1 MKLRFHPWWLI
12 SGMAL
17 AMSAHATQPVSPAQ
31 DDDTDAAIETV
42 EYNGMKVGID
52 KKTGKLRPLTAEESQ
67 QLDAILTQQRAS
79 GMVRK
84 SGVTPAPANEAA
96 AVATTRRTASGAMAM
111 KLPQSQMEYI
121 TAKRDANG
129 NIVLQHSSE
138 EGTTEEQAH
147 E

>member
-12 SGMAL
+12 SSMAL
-17 AMSAHATQPVSPAQ
+17 AISAHATQPAPSANGE
-31 DDDTDAAIETV
+31 DADAATATV

-67 QLDAILTQQRAS
+67 QLDIILTQQRAS

-84 SGVTPAPANEAA
+84 SGVVPAPANEAD
-96 AVATTRRTASGAMAM
+96 AVATTRRTSSGAMAM

-121 TAKRDANG
+121 TAKRDAIG

-138 EGTTEEQAH
+138 EGTIEEQAH

>member
-12 SGMAL
+12 SSMAL
-17 AMSAHATQPVSPAQ
+17 AISAHATQPAPSAHGE
-31 DDDTDAAIETV
+31 DADAATATV

-67 QLDAILTQQRAS
+67 QLDIILTQQRAS

-84 SGVTPAPANEAA
+84 SGVVPAPANEAD
-96 AVATTRRTASGAMAM
+96 AVATTRRTSSGAMAM

-121 TAKRDANG
+121 TTKRDANG

-138 EGTTEEQAH
+138 EGTIEEQAH

>member
-1 MKLRFHPWWLI
+1 MKLRLHPWWLI

-17 AMSAHATQPVSPAQ
+17 AMSAHATQPASPAQ
-31 DDDTDAAIETV
+31 DDADTATETV

-52 KKTGKLRPLTAEESQ
+52 KKTGKLRPLTAEESR
-67 QLDAILTQQRAS
+67 QLDTILTQQRAS

-84 SGVTPAPANEAA
+84 SGVVPAPANEAA

-111 KLPQSQMEYI
+111 KLPQSQMEYV

-129 NIVLQHSSE
+129 NIVLQHSGE